1 MMTRMLLGIAS
12 LMLLIGSVRLES
24 AAADAPATSGPSGK
38 DLYTH
43 FCADC
48 HDGGPGHPGTL
59 RMSGDFPADQ
69 SVLLKSAAINR
80 ALVKMVVRK
89 GFQMMPPFRP
99 TEITDEEL
107 DRLAD
112 YVAGSPR

>member
-1 MMTRMLLGIAS
+1 VNEFISGLTA
-12 LMLLIGSVRLES
+12 LMLLVGTARFE
-24 AAADAPATSGPSGK
+24 AAIADGPATQAPTGK
-38 DLYTH
+38 ALYAH

-48 HDGGPGHPGTL
+48 HDGGAGHPGTL
-59 RMSGDFPADQ
+59 RMAGDFRADQ

-80 ALVKMVVRK
+80 DLVRLAVRK